1 MFFNIK
7 NRNSQPIFAH
17 SKKNAM
23 SSQSSSPT
31 ALGTADVKKLLLQY
45 SFPAIIG
52 MIAMSLYN
60 IIDSIFIGHGVGPLA
75 IAGLAV
81 AFPLMNLAAA
91 FGTLAGIG
99 GSTLVS
105 IKLGQRDYKGA
116 SCVLGNVVVLNTII
130 GILFSVFG
138 LVFIDEIL
146 FFFGASNETI
156 NYTCDFMEIIL
167 YGNVI
172 THLYFGLNN
181 VMRASGYPRKAMI
194 TTLLAVFVNI
204 VLAPIFIFW
213 FEWGMRGAAT
223 ATVLAQL
230 AALLWAI
237 AHFKR
242 KKSTV
247 YFQPGIFKLQK
258 QIVKEIFAIG
268 MAPFILNACAGF
280 VVILINQ
287 SLYRHGGD
295 LAIGAYGII
304 NRLVMLIVMTVMG
317 FTQGMQ
323 PIAGYNFGARQ
334 YDRVL
339 SVLRLTIIY
348 VVSLTTFAF
357 LAGQL
362 FPRQLTMM
370 FTSDETLIEL
380 SINGIRIVMAAFPIV
395 GFQMVISNFFQ
406 SIGKAKSAIFIST
419 TRQVLFLI
427 PLLLTLPACWGV
439 EGVWASMPIADV
451 ASVLTA
457 GILLYLEL
465 KKWKKGQMT

>member
-1 MFFNIK
+1 
-7 NRNSQPIFAH
+7 
-17 SKKNAM
+17 M
-23 SSQSSSPT
+23 SSQSSSSAA
-31 ALGTADVKKLLLQY
+31 ALGTADIKKLLLQY

-52 MIAMSLYN
+52 MVAISLYN
-60 IIDSIFIGHGVGPLA
+60 IIDSIFIGHGVGALA

-91 FGTLAGIG
+91 FGTLVGIG

-105 IKLGQRDYKGA
+105 IKLGQRDHKGA
-116 SCVLGNVVVLNTII
+116 SNVLGNVVVLSIII
-130 GILFSVFG
+130 GVLFSLFG
-138 LVFIDEIL
+138 LFFIDEIL
-146 FFFGASNETI
+146 FFFGASHNTI
-156 NYTCDFMEIIL
+156 DYTRDFMEIIL

-181 VMRASGYPRKAMI
+181 VMRSSGHPYKAMI
-194 TTLLAVFVNI
+194 TTLLAVSVNI
-204 VLAPIFIFW
+204 ILAPIFIFG

-230 AALLWAI
+230 TALLWVI
-237 AHFKR
+237 AHFKG
-242 KKSTV
+242 KKSV
-247 YFQPGIFKLQK
+247 VHFQPGIFKLQK

-268 MAPFILNACAGF
+268 MAPFILNACACF

-287 SLYRHGGD
+287 SLYKYGGD

-304 NRLVMLIVMTVMG
+304 NRLVMLVVMTVMG

-339 SVLRLTIIY
+339 RVLKLTIIY

-357 LAGQL
+357 FLGEL

-370 FTSDETLIEL
+370 FTSDETLIDL
-380 SINGIRIVMAAFPIV
+380 SINGMRIILAAFPIV
-395 GFQMVISNFFQ
+395 GFQMVTSNFFQ
-406 SIGKAKSAIFIST
+406 SVGKAWSAIFIST
-419 TRQVLFLI
+419 TRQILFLI
-427 PLLLTLPACWGV
+427 PLLFILPAYWGV
-439 EGVWASMPIADV
+439 NGVWVSMPISDV
-451 ASVLTA
+451 ASTLTA
-457 GILLYLEL
+457 GILLYWEL
-465 KKWKKGQMT
+465 KKWKNSEYLARK